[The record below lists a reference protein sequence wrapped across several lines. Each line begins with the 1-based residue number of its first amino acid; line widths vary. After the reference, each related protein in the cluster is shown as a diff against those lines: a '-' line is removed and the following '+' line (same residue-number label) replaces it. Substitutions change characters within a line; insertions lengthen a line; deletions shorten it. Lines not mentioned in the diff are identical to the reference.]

1 MIRIAIKII
10 LAALLLQFV
19 ASCVSR
25 KEIVYFQ
32 NLPEEIA
39 QLDSV
44 QSNFKIKPNDILSI
58 TVTAYDPS
66 AVQPFNLVLESRGG
80 VLAQNQGYLTSADGY
95 INFPVLG
102 KVKAAGLS
110 RAELAKY
117 LTEEISQ
124 YILDPI
130 VTINVLNFKVSIL
143 GAVNRPGTYS
153 VQGERLTLP
162 EALSLAGDLSV
173 YGKRDNILILRETN
187 GKKDYAYLDMRDA
200 KIMESDYF
208 YLQQNDLVY
217 IEPNNAA
224 IQGAIVNPSTRT
236 IISIVSLLITI
247 IVVFIK

>member
-1 MIRIAIKII
+1 MNRIAIKII

-19 ASCVSR
+19 TSCVSR

-39 QLDSV
+39 KLDSV

-58 TVTAYDPS
+58 NVTAYDPS
-66 AVQPFNLVLESRGG
+66 AVQPFNLVLQSRGG
-80 VLAQNQGYLTSADGY
+80 ILVENQGYLTSADGF

-102 KVKAAGLS
+102 KIKVAGLS
-110 RAELAKY
+110 RAELGEQ
-117 LTEEISQ
+117 LTERISE

-143 GAVNRPGTYS
+143 GGVSRPGTFS
-153 VQGERLTLP
+153 VQGERFTLP
-162 EALSLAGDLSV
+162 EAISLAGDISI
-173 YGKRDNILILRETN
+173 YGRTDRVLVLRENN

-200 KIMESDYF
+200 KIMESEYF
-208 YLQQNDLVY
+208 YLQQNDLIYV
-217 IEPNNAA
+217 EPNNSALQEAA
-224 IQGAIVNPSTRT
+224 IPASTRT
-236 IISIVSLLITI
+236 FISIASLIITI

>member
-1 MIRIAIKII
+1 MNRIAIKII

-66 AVQPFNLVLESRGG
+66 AVQPFNLVLQSRGG
-80 VLAQNQGYLTSADGY
+80 ILAENQGYLTSADGY

-102 KVKAAGLS
+102 KIKAAGFS
-110 RAELAKY
+110 RAELGEQ
-117 LTEEISQ
+117 LTEKISE

-143 GAVNRPGTYS
+143 GGVTRPGTFS

-162 EALSLAGDLSV
+162 EAISLAGDISV
-173 YGKRDNILILRETN
+173 YGRTDRVLVLREN
-187 GKKDYAYLDMRDA
+187 DGKKDYAYLDMRDA
-200 KIMESDYF
+200 KIMESEYF
-208 YLQQNDLVY
+208 YLQQNDLIYV
-217 IEPNNAA
+217 EPSNVALQEAA
-224 IQGAIVNPSTRT
+224 IPSSTRT
-236 IISIVSLLITI
+236 IISLASLIITI

>member
-1 MIRIAIKII
+1 MNRIAIKII
-10 LAALLLQFV
+10 IAAILLQFV

-39 QLDSV
+39 QLDSI
-44 QSNFKIKPNDILSI
+44 QSNFKIKPNDILSV

-66 AVQPFNLVLESRGG
+66 AVQPFNLVLQSRGG
-80 VLAQNQGYLTSADGY
+80 ILAENQGYLTSADGY

-102 KVKAAGLS
+102 KIKAAGYS
-110 RAELAKY
+110 RAELAEH
-117 LTEEISQ
+117 LTERISE

-143 GAVNRPGTYS
+143 GAVNRPGTYA

-162 EALSLAGDLSV
+162 EALSLAGDLSI
-173 YGKRDNILILRETN
+173 YGKRDNILVLRENN

-200 KIMESDYF
+200 KIMGSDYF
-208 YLQQNDLVY
+208 QLQQNDLIY

-224 IQGAIVNPSTRT
+224 IQAAVANPGIRT
-236 IISIVSLLITI
+236 IIAIVSMLTTL

>member
-1 MIRIAIKII
+1 MNRIAIKII

-39 QLDSV
+39 QLDIV
-44 QSNFKIKPNDILSI
+44 QSNFKIKPNDILSV

-66 AVQPFNLVLESRGG
+66 AVQPFNLVLESKGG
-80 VLAQNQGYLTSADGY
+80 AFAQNQGYLTSADGY

-102 KVKAAGLS
+102 KIKAAGLS
-110 RAELAKY
+110 RAELAEH
-117 LTEEISQ
+117 LTEKISE

-143 GAVNRPGTYS
+143 GGVNRPGTFS
-153 VQGERLTLP
+153 VQGERFTLP
-162 EALSLAGDLSV
+162 EAISLAGDLSV
-173 YGKRDNILILRETN
+173 YGRPDRVLVLRENN
-187 GKKDYAYLDMRDA
+187 GKKAYDYLDLRDA
-200 KIMESDYF
+200 KIMESEYF
-208 YLQQNDLVY
+208 YLQQNDLIYV
-217 IEPNNAA
+217 EPNNMAVQAA
-224 IQGAIVNPSTRT
+224 AFPSSTRT
-236 IISIVSLLITI
+236 IIGIVSLLITI

>member
-1 MIRIAIKII
+1 MNRIAIKII

-39 QLDSV
+39 RLDSV
-44 QSNFKIKPNDILSI
+44 QSNFKIKPNDILGI

-66 AVQPFNLVLESRGG
+66 AVQPFNLILQSRGG
-80 VLAQNQGYLTSADGY
+80 VLAENQGYLTGADGY

-102 KVKAAGLS
+102 KIKAAGLS
-110 RAELAKY
+110 RAELAQH
-117 LTEEISQ
+117 LTEKISE

-143 GAVNRPGTYS
+143 GAVNKPGTYA
-153 VQGERLTLP
+153 VQGERFTLP

-173 YGKRDNILILRETN
+173 YGKRDNILILRENN

-200 KIMESDYF
+200 KIMQSDYF
-208 YLQQNDLVY
+208 QLQQNDLIYV
-217 IEPNNAA
+217 EPNNAA
-224 IQGAIVNPSTRT
+224 IQGAIINPGTRT
-236 IISIVSLLITI
+236 ILSIVSLLITI